1 MKKSFISFNSLFN
14 NLFNS
19 FMNLPT
25 PINISLFWKIGSILG
40 LFLLI
45 QIISGLFISMH
56 FNSSSILAFNSII
69 HIMNNINYG
78 WLFRFIHINGATMFF
93 IFLFIHIG
101 RGIYYESYNLI
112 AVWFIGI
119 LIFLLSMMTAFLGYV
134 LPWGQMSFW
143 GATVIT
149 NLLSTIPLFG
159 TTLTLWIW
167 GGFSVNS
174 PTLNRFYSIHF
185 ILPFLILF
193 FVIIHLMLLHLTGSN
208 NPLGVNSNFYKI
220 IFYPYFSSKDLL
232 MYFIILTL
240 FFINISWFPNKFLDP
255 ENFLKSNPMI
265 TPIHIQ
271 PEWYFLFA
279 YSILRSIPNK
289 LGGVIALISSIL
301 IILIFPFIN
310 FSKFYSL
317 SFFPLNQMLFWS
329 FVNFVIILTW
339 IGMCPVEYPFIFIG
353 QLFTMFY
360 FLYFFINSF
369 FIFIWSKFI
378 F

>member
-1 MKKSFISFNSLFN
+1 MKKSLFFINPILN
-14 NLFNS
+14 NLFKS
-19 FMNLPT
+19 LINLPT

-56 FNSSSILAFNSII
+56 YNFSFFLAFSSII

-93 IFLFIHIG
+93 FFLFLHIG
-101 RGIYYESYNLI
+101 RGIYYQSFNLI
-112 AVWFIGI
+112 SVWIIGT
-119 LIFLLSMMTAFLGYV
+119 LIFLLSMMTAFLGYI

-149 NLLSTIPLFG
+149 NLLSTIPFLG
-159 TTLTLWIW
+159 NSLTLWIW
-167 GGFSVNS
+167 GGFSIGP
-174 PTLNRFYSIHF
+174 PTLSRFYSIHF

-193 FVIIHLMLLHLTGSN
+193 FIIIHLMFLHLTGSN
-208 NPLGVNSNFYKI
+208 NPLGTNSNFYKI
-220 IFYPYFSSKDLL
+220 IFHPYFTFKDLL
-232 MYFIILTL
+232 SYLIISFL
-240 FFINISWFPNKFLDP
+240 FFINISWFPNQFLDP
-255 ENFLKSNPMI
+255 ENFLKSNSLI

-289 LGGVIALISSIL
+289 LGGVIALIFSIL
-301 IILIFPFIN
+301 IILILPYIN
-310 FSKFYSL
+310 MSKFNTL
-317 SFFPLNQMLFWS
+317 SFFILNQFLFWF
-329 FVNFVIILTW
+329 FVNSVIILTW
-339 IGMCPVEYPFIFIG
+339 IGMCPVNYPFIYIG
-353 QLFTMFY
+353 QIYTIFY
-360 FLYFFINSF
+360 FMYFFLNSI
-369 FIFIWSKFI
+369 IFMIWNKLI